1 MKNTESAKTLT
12 ASLPHDAQAL
22 FAWIAEPDNLSRW
35 HSSFCRSVRK
45 TDGALIV
52 ESPRGAISTRFIR
65 DDHSLVLDILAEVVE
80 GIELAHALRVLR
92 NGDGSELI
100 WTLVKPDG
108 ISDSVFHEQVRWAGS
123 ALQNLR
129 KARLSEPAERRAPE
143 PGTDTSEGPPAA
155 PPEATGSTEESADST
170 PAAPLT
176 GKKLFIGNLPYDWTD
191 EQLKTQFAEQGTV
204 VIAEIARFRGRG
216 GRSRGFG
223 FVEMTT
229 DAEAQTAI
237 EKLHGG
243 MAGGRQMIV
252 RLSRSQESR
261 PPASGPAAAA
271 STDQPASASEDAQPA
286 SLTSTETPK
295 PSPRLRPRAQPQRA
309 RRAPRRNASPAS
321 GRSYNNVD
329 YVNKSGY
336 EIFPRRSSKTSS
348 PEPSSPPERPSRLA
362 DSPYMDDTGDI
373 ENHGHRPPSRPPRRR
388 R

>member
-1 MKNTESAKTLT
+1 MESAKTLT
-12 ASLPHDAQAL
+12 ASLPQDAQAL

-45 TDGALIV
+45 AGGALVV
-52 ESPRGAISTRFIR
+52 ESPRGAIPTRFIR
-65 DDHSLVLDILAEVVE
+65 NDHSLVLDILAEVTE
-80 GIELAHALRVLR
+80 GIELAHAIRVLR
-92 NGDGSELI
+92 SGEGSEVI

-108 ISDSVFHEQVRWAGS
+108 ISDSVFHEQIRWAGS

-129 KARLSEPAERRAPE
+129 KATLSEPDARHAPE
-143 PGTDTSEGPPAA
+143 PGTDAPA
-155 PPEATGSTEESADST
+155 ESSATLAAANPSDESGEPAQ
-170 PAAPLT
+170 AAPLT

-191 EQLKTQFAEQGTV
+191 EQLKAQFAEQGTV
-204 VIAEIARFRGRG
+204 VLAEIARFRGRG

-229 DAEAQTAI
+229 EAEAQTAI

-261 PPASGPAAAA
+261 PPTKTAAAA
-271 STDQPASASEDAQPA
+271 PSASEDTQPVSA
-286 SLTSTETPK
+286 TP
-295 PSPRLRPRAQPQRA
+295 SGPRRPAHRPRPQTQRM
-309 RRAPRRNASPAS
+309 RRGPHRSAPPAPE
-321 GRSYNNVD
+321 RSYNNVD

-348 PEPSSPPERPSRLA
+348 SEPSSPPARPSRLA
-362 DSPYMDDTGDI
+362 ASPYMDDTGDI
-373 ENHGHRPPSRPPRRR
+373 ENHGRPPRRPPRRR
-388 R
+388 S